1 MSKRWE
7 CSEHHVRNL
16 ISNGFLPAF
25 RLGGKLLRIRVA
37 DVVEFENRQKSEP
50 PEDVVPPAVAEKSLG
65 PKASASLGQNAARA
79 SECLHFGTRR
89 FGVAFV
95 CYGVST
101 GIERRNVSRIAT
113 ERRPF
118 IQDLKR
124 FPQTS
129 DVVRI
134 SEPDQ
139 DRYGLGK

>member
-1 MSKRWE
+1 MVIPVSLTKRRMTASSPRLFSASSAMKIAWHMLAPANHRLVGK
-7 CSEHHVRNL
+7 EH
-16 ISNGFLPAF
+16 ILP
-25 RLGGKLLRIRVA
+25 
-37 DVVEFENRQKSEP
+37 SS
-50 PEDVVPPAVAEKSLG
+50 PALCAVWASTSLG
-65 PKASASLGQNAARA
+65 ENAARA

-95 CYGVST
+95 CYGISA

>member
-1 MSKRWE
+1 MVASPDVMHAALALDQQLVDVSGYSALDTGALR
-7 CSEHHVRNL
+7 
-16 ISNGFLPAF
+16 G
-25 RLGGKLLRIRVA
+25 LG
-37 DVVEFENRQKSEP
+37 QHM
-50 PEDVVPPAVAEKSLG
+50 
-65 PKASASLGQNAARA
+65 LGQNAARA
-79 SECLHFGTRR
+79 SECLHLGTRR

-95 CYGVST
+95 CYGVSA

-134 SEPDQ
+134 AEPDQ